1 MESFYTDLDQVLAR
15 TRNYEQTNLMG
26 DRNAKVGEGKLEDI
40 ESVNTYA
47 LGARN
52 MRATFCFKNNKL

>member
-40 ESVNTYA
+40 ESVSPQYESDI
-47 LGARN
+47 L
-52 MRATFCFKNNKL
+52 FQK